1 MCVVGGE
8 ALGGGTTT
16 GLGAGDGTFGL
27 SRLKGI
33 LNREEL
39 MRSICGERREIGRRK
54 GKEGGEWR
62 RGGGREARLNTGQ
75 DGVEQGKS
83 VPVSPGKPEGIE

>member
-1 MCVVGGE
+1 MWEVVGE

-16 GLGAGDGTFGL
+16 VLGAGDGTFGL

-39 MRSICGERREIGRRK
+39 MRSICGERRRLGGKKEKK
-54 GKEGGEWR
+54 GESGGEE
-62 RGGGREARLNTGQ
+62 GE
-75 DGVEQGKS
+75 EKQG
-83 VPVSPGKPEGIE
+83 